1 MSLRRARSE
10 SIVEEQRKKRLKHHA
25 VTVCKSL
32 NLPDDAL
39 EDFAS
44 LDAEEKLNEIR
55 GVLMSLCRTTKCN
68 AAQEFINS
76 KDFERILKDRLR
88 VCLLSPN
95 LPSYVSCLAEQV
107 IRYAKKDPATFK
119 IPDAVFQD
127 PEMTDQTNVQT
138 REILT
143 SQRGLI
149 KVKLMTSITN
159 KTNISV
165 LAKSLSSSGHEIT
178 VAHWARFSFLR
189 SSLVNFIQIVDESA
203 RISVAQKSR
212 EASTAVVDPALLNV
226 DDEEL
231 LGEGFGVADNTPRIW
246 VISEYW
252 EYIDLLLADL
262 RTESRKASKASP
274 VTSPITSEGYLKD
287 FFKNCLEADLKQYAA
302 GCEGLKPAFEKV
314 TVNWQRAIH
323 NELVW

>member
-1 MSLRRARSE
+1 
-10 SIVEEQRKKRLKHHA
+10 Q
-25 VTVCKSL
+25 
-32 NLPDDAL
+32 
-39 EDFAS
+39 
-44 LDAEEKLNEIR
+44 
-55 GVLMSLCRTTKCN
+55 
-68 AAQEFINS
+68 
-76 KDFERILKDRLR
+76 
-88 VCLLSPN
+88 
-95 LPSYVSCLAEQV
+95 
-107 IRYAKKDPATFK
+107 RYAKKDPATFK
-119 IPDAVFQD
+119 IPDTVFQD

-159 KTNISV
+159 KMNISV
-165 LAKSLSSSGHEIT
+165 LAKSLSSSSHEIT
-178 VAHWARFSFLR
+178 IAYWARFSFLR
-189 SSLVNFIQIVDESA
+189 STLVNFIQIVDESA

-212 EASTAVVDPALLNV
+212 EASAAVVDPALLDV

-231 LGEGFGVADNTPRIW
+231 SDQGFEVANNTPHIW
-246 VISEYW
+246 VMTEYW

-262 RTESRKASKASP
+262 RTESRKFLICRSKYRSRFH
-274 VTSPITSEGYLKD
+274 L
-287 FFKNCLEADLKQYAA
+287 FFKNCLEADLKQYSA

>member
-1 MSLRRARSE
+1 MSLRRAHSE
-10 SIVEEQRKKRLKHHA
+10 SIVEEQRKKCLKHHA

-32 NLPDDAL
+32 NLLDDAL
-39 EDFAS
+39 EAFAS
-44 LDAEEKLNEIR
+44 LNAEEKLNEIR
-55 GVLMSLCRTTKCN
+55 GMLMSLCRTTKCN
-68 AAQEFINS
+68 AAQEFIDS
-76 KDFERILKDRLR
+76 KDFE
-88 VCLLSPN
+88 VTCLF
-95 LPSYVSCLAEQV
+95 VVAQLA
-107 IRYAKKDPATFK
+107 I
-119 IPDAVFQD
+119 
-127 PEMTDQTNVQT
+127 T

-189 SSLVNFIQIVDESA
+189 SLLVNFIQIVDESA

-212 EASTAVVDPALLNV
+212 EASTAVVDPALLNI
-226 DDEEL
+226 DDEEC
-231 LGEGFGVADNTPRIW
+231 EGFGAADNTPRIW

-252 EYIDLLLADL
+252 EYIDLLLTDL
-262 RTESRKASKASP
+262 RTESRKAAKASP
-274 VTSPITSEGYLKD
+274 VTSPVTSKGYLKD
-287 FFKNCLEADLKQYAA
+287 FFKNCLEADLKQYSA

>member
-1 MSLRRARSE
+1 
-10 SIVEEQRKKRLKHHA
+10 
-25 VTVCKSL
+25 
-32 NLPDDAL
+32 
-39 EDFAS
+39 
-44 LDAEEKLNEIR
+44 
-55 GVLMSLCRTTKCN
+55 
-68 AAQEFINS
+68 
-76 KDFERILKDRLR
+76 
-88 VCLLSPN
+88 
-95 LPSYVSCLAEQV
+95 
-107 IRYAKKDPATFK
+107 YAKKDPATFK

-159 KTNISV
+159 KMKISV

-178 VAHWARFSFLR
+178 VAHWARFSFLCLL
-189 SSLVNFIQIVDESA
+189 LVNFIQIFDESA

-212 EASTAVVDPALLNV
+212 EASTAVVDPALLNI
-226 DDEEL
+226 DDEEC
-231 LGEGFGVADNTPRIW
+231 ERFGTADNTPRIW

-262 RTESRKASKASP
+262 RTVSRKAAKASP

-287 FFKNCLEADLKQYAA
+287 FFKNCLEADLKQYSA
-302 GCEGLKPAFEKV
+302 GCEGLKPAFKKV